1 MEDGEPVTE
10 KPVTIFS
17 RNYVAFS
24 VLHDAIWM
32 IVWLVVL
39 VDQSVGSFWW
49 WWALIALPLTG
60 AYLVWHLVTLVQ
72 IDRQEKRSG
81 GNGWPPW

>member
-1 MEDGEPVTE
+1 MEDGEPDTE

-24 VLHDAIWM
+24 VLHDVIWM
-32 IVWLVVL
+32 IVWPVVL
-39 VDQSVGSFWW
+39 VVQQVGSFWW

-60 AYLVWHLVTLVQ
+60 VYLTWHSVTLIR
-72 IDRQEKRSG
+72 IDKQEKRTG
-81 GNGWPPW
+81 GEGWPPW